1 MLEEKE
7 KWLLHLSLSK
17 QWMNNQAL
25 ENLTEVFQEV
35 FLLHLCFYHSF
46 VMTTPYTWTSVE
58 KSTYWWVCVFSMFLW
73 ASAVRTR
80 RRAKLGS
87 KEDTQGG
94 EQVLVFSSLYTP
106 TRTEGYI
113 NEEMKGEWVMLALQ
127 RITCTWKATIF
138 VWFLEQGILVQV
150 QEVFRTWTEKQKLL
164 NY

>member
-1 MLEEKE
+1 M
-7 KWLLHLSLSK
+7 
-17 QWMNNQAL
+17 
-25 ENLTEVFQEV
+25 
-35 FLLHLCFYHSF
+35 
-46 VMTTPYTWTSVE
+46 
-58 KSTYWWVCVFSMFLW
+58 
-73 ASAVRTR
+73 RTR

-138 VWFLEQGILVQV
+138 V
-150 QEVFRTWTEKQKLL
+150 
-164 NY
+164 